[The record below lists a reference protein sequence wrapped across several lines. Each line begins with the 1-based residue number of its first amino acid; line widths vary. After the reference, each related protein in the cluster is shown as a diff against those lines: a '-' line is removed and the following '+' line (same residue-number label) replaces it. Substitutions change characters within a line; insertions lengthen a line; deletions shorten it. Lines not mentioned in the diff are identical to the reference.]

1 MKQTMT
7 MLVALTMTAFAQP
20 AQPGPEG
27 KGRPPGRGPSI
38 ERLLEAADTDKDG
51 ALSKEEIEAFKA
63 KRKEQPTP
71 EKPEKPAKPQRP
83 AGPPAEKA
91 ASANTIMPFTPTIEP
106 VVVPSQRFF
115 VPRYS

>member
-27 KGRPPGRGPSI
+27 KGRPPGRGAPL
-38 ERLLEAADTDKDG
+38 ERLLEEADTDKDG

-63 KRKEQPTP
+63 KRKEQP
-71 EKPEKPAKPQRP
+71 KPKRP
-83 AGPPAEKA
+83 AEPPAEKA
-91 ASANTIMPFTPTIEP
+91 ASANTIAPFTPTIQP
-106 VVVPSQRFF
+106 VVVPSQRFYM
-115 VPRYS
+115 PRFS